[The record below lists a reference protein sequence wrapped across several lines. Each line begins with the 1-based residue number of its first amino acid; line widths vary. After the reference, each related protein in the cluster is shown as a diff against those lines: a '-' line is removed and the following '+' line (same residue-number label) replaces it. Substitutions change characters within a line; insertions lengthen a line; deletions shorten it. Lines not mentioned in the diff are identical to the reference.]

1 MSRLDLC
8 LGGHWDT
15 LVEPPLPLSLSLCP
29 SFSLGLS
36 PSCFLCPRV
45 ELQKNC
51 LSLPSLSHALSCQLC
66 PLLVLVAQMVES
78 TCNAG
83 DVGLV
88 PGLGRSPGGGNGTL
102 LQYSCLENPMD
113 RGAWWAA
120 AQGGSKSWTRLS
132 NRART
137 HIQEDPGA
145 LLNDHCLPPVHEGQ
159 LLAQL
164 FCQ

>member
-1 MSRLDLC
+1 MPYPLNFPSGSLHIYNLRTIFRN
-8 LGGHWDT
+8 GGWPAKIAVGPTH
-15 LVEPPLPLSLSLCP
+15 ERCGSL
-29 SFSLGLS
+29 FYEG
-36 PSCFLCPRV
+36 V
-45 ELQKNC
+45 
-51 LSLPSLSHALSCQLC
+51 
-66 PLLVLVAQMVES
+66 
-78 TCNAG
+78 
-83 DVGLV
+83 
-88 PGLGRSPGGGNGTL
+88 GRSPGVGNDSL
-102 LQYSCLENPMD
+102 LQCSCLENPMD